1 MTRNLILFTGMT
13 TLFNRLSKI
22 SVAVEFNEDT
32 VTFSCFKNRFAGVSL
47 LSSSSFPLRD
57 DEETITVIK
66 SYLSSYSGAG
76 GIGNVYASIPA
87 KWTIIKFVE
96 IPAPKSKGE
105 NAISQMMRFEIER
118 HVPYQID
125 DILYD
130 FQIVEKKESAYTF
143 VFAAIPKDKI
153 NFAKNFLEKISLV
166 PDILIPSAFAVLN
179 FVEFCE
185 TRVGGWKNFLGI
197 GTKSPVWGNK
207 EDICISLF
215 IKENYVQSALL
226 KNGLCTQLKSFS
238 LDLDKPQD
246 ALADDISSELVDVRA
261 GTPLEKINKLTLSG
275 DSAVSLQELSGAL
288 SSKLGVKTQIMA
300 PLKSIAEDKD
310 ANIQRFAPNIGAFY
324 SGLGIG
330 SMKINLLAHKRT
342 FAETK
347 PGSLITRIF
356 LLLIIILAIVIFA
369 GNLINSKRALSK
381 IDERL
386 KINSPQVEII
396 RKLSSESAAAGKQ
409 RSFLRNVKENHFP
422 LDALA
427 ELSVIIPSD
436 AWLTNFNY
444 KETYDKENKTTK
456 RELVISGF
464 ANSSS
469 VLISLLEDSPFFEK
483 VEFAGP
489 ITKKNEKEGFKI
501 KAAVVKPMKPVE
513 NPKTEVK
520 KIRGS
525 NLKITEGQK

>member
-1 MTRNLILFTGMT
+1 MT

-22 SVAVEFNEDT
+22 SVAVEFKEDT
-32 VTFSCFKNRFAGVSL
+32 VTFTCFKNRFTGVSL

-57 DEETITVIK
+57 DEEIITVIK
-66 SYLSSYSGAG
+66 SYISSYSG
-76 GIGNVYASIPA
+76 GIRNVYISIPE

-96 IPAPKSKGE
+96 IPVPKEKGKD
-105 NAISQMMRFEIER
+105 ALSQMMRFEIER
-118 HVPYQID
+118 HVPYQIEN
-125 DILYD
+125 ILYD

-143 VFAAIPKDKI
+143 VFAAIHQDKI
-153 NFAKNFLEKISLV
+153 DFVKSFLGKISLV
-166 PDILIPSAFAVLN
+166 PDMLTPSAFAVLN
-179 FVEFCE
+179 FVEFSE
-185 TRVGGWKNFLGI
+185 SRVGGWKNFLGI
-197 GTKSPVWGNK
+197 GRKSRIWGHK
-207 EDICISLF
+207 KDICISLF
-215 IKENYVQSALL
+215 IEENYVQSALL
-226 KNGLCTQLKSFS
+226 KNGLCTQFKSFS

-246 ALADDISSELVDVRA
+246 TLVDDISSELADVRA
-261 GTPLEKINKLTLSG
+261 GTPMEKINKLTLSG
-275 DSAVSLQELSGAL
+275 DSTVSLPELSSAL
-288 SSKLGVKTQIMA
+288 SSKLGVKTQIIA

-310 ANIQRFAPNIGAFY
+310 TNIQRFASNIGAFY

-330 SMKINLLAHKRT
+330 SMKINFLAHRRT

-356 LLLIIILAIVIFA
+356 FLLIIILAVGIFA

-386 KINSPQVEII
+386 KKNDPQVETI
-396 RKLSSESAAAGKQ
+396 RKLSSELTTVAKQ
-409 RSFLRNVKENHFP
+409 GSFLRSIKENQFA
-422 LDALA
+422 LDVLS

-456 RELVISGF
+456 RELLISGF

-469 VLISLLEDSPFFEK
+469 ALIPILEDSPFLEK
-483 VEFAGP
+483 VAFAGP

-501 KAAVVKPMKPVE
+501 KATVVKPIKPVE
-513 NPKTEVK
+513 KPKTEVK
-520 KIRGS
+520 KTLRN

>member
-1 MTRNLILFTGMT
+1 MT
-13 TLFNRLSKI
+13 TLFNRLSKT
-22 SVAVEFNEDT
+22 SVAVEFKEDT
-32 VTFSCFKNRFAGVSL
+32 VTFACFKNRFTGVSL

-66 SYLSSYSGAG
+66 SYISSYSSAS
-76 GIGNVYASIPA
+76 GIGNVYASIPE

-96 IPAPKSKGE
+96 IPVPKAKGE
-105 NAISQMMRFEIER
+105 NALSQMMRFEIER
-118 HVPYQID
+118 HVPYQIE

-153 NFAKNFLEKISLV
+153 DFAKSFLEKISLV
-166 PDILIPSAFAVLN
+166 PNILTLSAFAVLN
-179 FVEFCE
+179 FVEFSE

-197 GTKSPVWGNK
+197 GRKSRIWGNEK
-207 EDICISLF
+207 DICISLF

-226 KNGLCTQLKSFS
+226 KNGLCTQFKSFS

-246 ALADDISSELVDVRA
+246 TLVDDISSELVDVRA

-275 DSAVSLQELSGAL
+275 DSAVSLPELSSAL

-310 ANIQRFAPNIGAFY
+310 TNIQRFASNIGVFY

-330 SMKINLLAHKRT
+330 SMKINFLAHKRN

-347 PGSLITRIF
+347 PGSLITRLF
-356 LLLIIILAIVIFA
+356 FLLIIILAIGIFA
-369 GNLINSKRALSK
+369 GNLIISKRALSK
-381 IDERL
+381 MDERL
-386 KINSPQVEII
+386 KENDPQVEIV
-396 RKLSSESAAAGKQ
+396 RKLSSELATVGNQ
-409 RSFLRNVKENHFP
+409 RSFLRGVKENQFA
-422 LDALA
+422 LDVLS
-427 ELSVIIPSD
+427 ELSVIISSD

-444 KETYDKENKTTK
+444 KETYNKENKTTK
-456 RELVISGF
+456 RELLISGF

-469 VLISLLEDSPFFEK
+469 ILISILEDSPFLEK

-501 KAAVVKPMKPVE
+501 KAAVVKPIETVE
-513 NPKTEVK
+513 KSKTEVEK
-520 KIRGS
+520 TLRS
-525 NLKITEGQK
+525 DLKITEGRK